1 MFLTALSRVDCERER
16 SRGGV
21 TRGLQNR
28 GRVELSPADAQPGEP
43 LARKITQQ
51 LINGRQSQADG
62 NAAARA
68 AACDRLYR
76 NLSRWVGLDG
86 CHALFTRALAE
97 SLTEYPLLAQ
107 VRLHPRSEPYVDG
120 VTETARSHGDAVTAE
135 ALESI
140 IVHVVE
146 LLRRLVGD
154 DMATKLIERSLTAS
168 ERGDAL
174 SDDAQGEAG

>member
-1 MFLTALSRVDCERER
+1 MV
-16 SRGGV
+16 
-21 TRGLQNR
+21 
-28 GRVELSPADAQPGEP
+28 PAGAQPDDP
-43 LARKITQQ
+43 LARKITHQ
-51 LINGRQSQADG
+51 LINGRRSQDDG
-62 NAAARA
+62 DTAARA

-76 NLSRWVGLDG
+76 DLTRWVGPDG

-107 VRLHPRSEPYVDG
+107 VQLRPQSEPYVDG
-120 VTETARSHGDAVTAE
+120 VADAARSHGDAVTAE

-140 IVHVVE
+140 IVHVIE

-154 DMATKLIERSLTAS
+154 DMAIKLIERSLTAS

-174 SDDAQGEAG
+174 SNDVRRGTG

>member
-1 MFLTALSRVDCERER
+1 MP
-16 SRGGV
+16 GG
-21 TRGLQNR
+21 GSN
-28 GRVELSPADAQPGEP
+28 QPM
-43 LARKITQQ
+43 ARQIAHH
-51 LINGRQSQADG
+51 LINSRRSQEAGD
-62 NAAARA
+62 AATRTA

-76 NLSRWVGLDG
+76 DLSRWIGLDG
-86 CHALFTRALAE
+86 CHGLFTRALAE

-107 VRLHPRSEPYVDG
+107 VQLRPRSEPYIDG
-120 VTETARSHGDAVTAE
+120 AADAARSDGDAATAE

-154 DMATKLIERSLTAS
+154 DMAIKLIERSLTAS
-168 ERGDAL
+168 ERSDAL

>member
-1 MFLTALSRVDCERER
+1 M
-16 SRGGV
+16 
-21 TRGLQNR
+21 
-28 GRVELSPADAQPGEP
+28 SPANTQPDEP
-43 LARKITQQ
+43 LARKITHQ
-51 LINGRQSQADG
+51 LVNSRRSSDG
-62 NAAARA
+62 GDTGARA

-76 NLSRWVGLDG
+76 DLSRWVGPDG

-107 VRLHPRSEPYVDG
+107 IQLRPQSDPYVDR
-120 VTETARSHGDAVTAE
+120 VADIARSHGDAVTAE

-154 DMATKLIERSLTAS
+154 DMAIKLIERSLTAS
-168 ERGDAL
+168 ERGHTL
-174 SDDAQGEAG
+174 SDDVERGTG

>member
-1 MFLTALSRVDCERER
+1 M
-16 SRGGV
+16 
-21 TRGLQNR
+21 
-28 GRVELSPADAQPGEP
+28 SPAGAQPDEP

-51 LINGRQSQADG
+51 LINGRRGQDDG
-62 NAAARA
+62 DTGARA

-76 NLSRWVGLDG
+76 DLSRWVGPDG

-97 SLTEYPLLAQ
+97 SLTEYPFLAQ
-107 VRLHPRSEPYVDG
+107 VQLHPGSEPYVHG
-120 VTETARSHGDAVTAE
+120 VADTARSHGDAVTAE

-140 IVHVVE
+140 IVHVIE

-154 DMATKLIERSLTAS
+154 DMAIKLIERSLTAS

-174 SDDAQGEAG
+174 SDDVQEGAG